1 MEFILPL
8 IISVVI
14 APFVGF
20 GCMMLIVVSLIAF
33 RAHKKLALFKEIGFI
48 ALGIFMASTWAAPIP
63 TFLTIVAL
71 IDHAHKTSVAS
82 KRLVAQEFWKS
93 FATIEQDLYKVKSEE
108 DPAYQKL
115 KATLQNYVP
124 PCRLIIGP
132 LHDDGVRELAIQP
145 LYDKRHRLIS
155 DDHKKIDVA
164 ELLTF
169 SDKDE
174 FQNWLIGYG
183 FNDPQNLESAPNDSK
198 TDTRKIFAKDILYQ
212 AKRNENHID
221 VDIYTD
227 IDVNPAK
234 QTNQPR
240 AYSQPVREF
249 LERNLGGQYYDLLV
263 GEVRYHPMAQGKAIK
278 AKTIDSIHQS
288 FRGLLSPAER
298 QDFEANITNRICVGK
313 LPPANDVW
321 YCHNKNPYVQ
331 PVVAK

>member
-8 IISVVI
+8 ITSVVI
-14 APFVGF
+14 AP
-20 GCMMLIVVSLIAF
+20 
-33 RAHKKLALFKEIGFI
+33 
-48 ALGIFMASTWAAPIP
+48 
-63 TFLTIVAL
+63 
-71 IDHAHKTSVAS
+71 
-82 KRLVAQEFWKS
+82 VAQEFWKS
-93 FATIEQDLYKVKSEE
+93 FATIEQDLYKVKSED

-115 KATLQNYVP
+115 RVTLQKYVP

-132 LHDDGVRELAIQP
+132 LHDDGVREIAIQP

-155 DDHKKIDVA
+155 DDHKKINVA

-169 SDKDE
+169 SDKNE

-183 FNDPQNLESAPNDSK
+183 FNATENLESAPNDSK
-198 TDTRKIFAKDILYQ
+198 TNHGKIFAKDILYL

-221 VDIYTD
+221 VDIYTN
-227 IDVNPAK
+227 IDVNPA
-234 QTNQPR
+234 NPSS

-249 LERNLGGQYYDLLV
+249 LERNLGGQYYDLLL
-263 GEVRYHPMAQGKAIK
+263 GEVRYHPLAEGKAIK

-288 FRGLLSPAER
+288 FRDLLSAAER

-313 LPPANDVW
+313 LPPADDVW
-321 YCHNKNPYVQ
+321 YCHNKNPYLQ